1 MTGYKMWKSTIILVL
16 DNVLVNDYFAIS
28 GGFYKENPGK
38 RILVGIMV
46 IQIKTNKTDRLLQ
59 SFDRLSC
66 KKTGND

>member
-38 RILVGIMV
+38 RILE
-46 IQIKTNKTDRLLQ
+46 RE
-59 SFDRLSC
+59 SW
-66 KKTGND
+66 